1 MRMRDSYWPKCRQPM
16 PANMAN
22 CVVGA
27 LIEEVEHKCK
37 NSDQGCEVKMMLKP
51 LLSHEDTCLKVKRR
65 CKHSD
70 KGCKVRLTLK
80 DLKVHEKSC
89 PERTFKCPY
98 NNCGLILKLEDFD
111 EHALNTPGPA
121 FDSHSVFG
129 DSNFRLP
136 ISVREE
142 RLKPKLK
149 LSMSEFPLFNLFR
162 GNFDHETKPVHVIKK
177 RQMHCVRAHGELFHV
192 RLDYH
197 QPQHCFVLSIWTAKS
212 ELGASKFRADVKIDY
227 PHFNFR
233 LDDKDQETSTKSL
246 LITSVE
252 NVPSID
258 NCIVE
263 NGKHFWC
270 IPFDFAMNSSVMT
283 RKPNSI
289 SIFQELRGNV
299 RVIKLPDARRLCI
312 SSTMIAPHPQKDSK
326 KIRRKAQLDH

>member
-1 MRMRDSYWPKCRQPM
+1 MSQHSPRVSYPKLSFRTFCLSPM
-16 PANMAN
+16 QDEN
-22 CVVGA
+22 
-27 LIEEVEHKCK
+27 EVRCK
-37 NSDQGCEVKMMLKP
+37 YSDQGCEVKMMLKP

-98 NNCGLILKLEDFD
+98 NNCGSIIRLEDFD
-111 EHALNTPGPA
+111 EHALNTPRPD

-162 GNFDHETKPVHVIKK
+162 GNFDPQTKPVHVIKK

-212 ELGASKFRADVKIDY
+212 ELGATKFRADVKIDY
-227 PHFNFR
+227 PHFNFK
-233 LDDKDQETSTKSL
+233 LDDKDPGIVQKVCSSRQLRMFPQLIIAWWRMENTSGAFLST
-246 LITSVE
+246 
-252 NVPSID
+252 
-258 NCIVE
+258 
-263 NGKHFWC
+263 
-270 IPFDFAMNSSVMT
+270 
-283 RKPNSI
+283 
-289 SIFQELRGNV
+289 LR
-299 RVIKLPDARRLCI
+299 
-312 SSTMIAPHPQKDSK
+312 
-326 KIRRKAQLDH
+326 